1 MRMRTKTTQR
11 NRWLRLLQL
20 FVVLQLIGTSAAF
33 AKHNPWWRSVD
44 YKWRIPRVYGEG
56 NLQPKLTGESHLY
69 FSFIWY
75 NFDGDNAYYDNSE
88 PVWLIIDDEKV
99 LNLTALMADQLPNWS
114 CKIFGG
120 SRGEG
125 AAESC
130 CNHDEQIAYSRF
142 NSSKVGGGSIC
153 FVDPFRGEEKT
164 YCLNC
169 DMTFDQLGDGRIH
182 KIQIWGKWR
191 HKNGSRE
198 MMGPEVKVKAP
209 VVTFP
214 SNAGTIVNSGNRKA
228 RHSINGLDPQYG
240 QSSIWHYALVDFKA
254 KPSSKDEVEY
264 QRQNFYGENVLAD
277 NTQNGSGEITIPS
290 NYIPTT
296 IYPRVRRFRAYSWK
310 PGGGKNTER
319 TNEISYN
326 KDYDTIVIPGFVRP
340 TNILLAPEQWSRN
353 MTITWSSEG
362 YNKAA
367 IKNGK
372 WVIFRE
378 SPDGTVV
385 NLGSTDAGTMKF
397 THKHNDEPNY
407 YDVRYKYYVCFLPKA
422 WDITDISSLKSPDE
436 MSDLYASKDTAINR
450 AFNMSF
456 ITSGDDACVGKE
468 NTIKLN
474 WKYSTTFA
482 DATTS
487 NPYEVQLMHKL
498 NGGEEEMLQ
507 TYKIT
512 NNKVKTGTY
521 EMPSNLV
528 HSSYDVHT
536 FYLKVEAMDSTFA
549 SSPIDLS
556 ISGKSQV
563 TKVEATRGNHTGMV
577 KLYWNAV
584 QMGGD
589 LTYYDVYRRPLG
601 STDEDDYVKVYST
614 SGTATS
620 YSYDDNSAQAGEYY
634 EYKVASYIYHE
645 FADGRKYTDPISA
658 TCDGFSLSTGVV
670 SGRVSFGTGTAVDS
684 VRVTLTSD
692 GGDVVQQMRSMYF
705 HDSGSSIVYNDTSEL
720 KKLFSEKNFAVQM
733 YVNPSDDMI
742 GTSASYPLLRIPGS
756 ADLSL
761 GFYDENAKGFNL
773 FYGTTF
779 TGLVLEANV
788 FSHITLSYDNN
799 KKAVTLTVIDKANNA
814 HEAVVALENAI
825 SLKGNKN
832 PFVLGGA
839 KDANE
844 ANFFKGYI
852 DEFRVFSNQILDRKN
867 ILANYNHP
875 LAGTEPGLSLYWPFD
890 EGVPG
895 QQTAYDYSKKSG
907 VLNARHGDILNN
919 TIPSAIIP
927 NKDQLGLLAITD
939 SLGNYVIRGVPFTAE
954 GTNYI
959 VTPTKGVHEFSP
971 SSSTRVVSGNSL
983 VHSGVDF
990 TDVSSFK
997 VSGFM
1002 YYENT
1007 TYPVEGAT
1015 ISVDGTVCT
1024 RDGNIVYTDDNGWF
1038 EIDVPIGKHYLTAAK
1053 DGHTFVNNGRF
1064 PNPDDYEGKTSY
1076 TFTTN
1081 MIDKLT
1087 FYDNTLVPIAGR
1099 ISAGPNDEDKP
1110 LGFGLSENLLG
1121 QARIT
1126 LNAGKSILNAVRKVE
1141 GSSVYYEAATT
1152 ERTFDIPTSSHGIV
1166 SHTTVGAG
1174 EDGATTITITTD
1186 PNTGEFAAMVPPLL
1200 YTVTNVSVINN
1211 PNISWT
1217 DAADIDAT
1225 NVLVTTTDSA
1235 IVDGTDLG
1243 FEYVA
1248 SFKRSYRSTPVM
1260 KVTQDGALVDGAF
1273 GEATYTYTDYAG
1285 KEQELELYDT
1295 SDEESFAE
1303 PPVYDSYGRYNPS
1316 PYTFE
1321 YPIFVEG
1328 AWYDF
1333 RIKVYEPYKNA
1344 DTGEEYLV
1352 PLQGVTVDIEGS
1364 LGSGT
1369 QVLLEDTGNFSKG
1382 DVDTEDGGYVE
1393 LDENGEAVYHWMAGL
1408 PNISEDGEYVR
1419 TLSMSFYAGAVN
1431 YDWEGSGFAGIILGS
1446 LPGGNNFVTGGPDRV
1461 LMILRDPPGS
1471 ASSAYI
1477 EEGTSVTTTRS
1488 SNTSVTLDNNNEMVI
1503 SIGTTRQMIT
1513 GAVTGGP
1520 VGSLVATS
1528 IELETES
1535 SVTTGMEIANS
1546 TNTGGSQST
1555 ETTFTKRIST
1565 SAEPEY
1571 VGALGDVFIGAATNY
1586 TYGTGTE
1593 VYINGAGELDSRETI
1608 ERSDVFGTEFQY
1620 TQFYIE
1626 NVLIPRFQEHR
1637 DNMIRVVSEA
1647 DYVRADYPNP
1657 TEQPIYITTLPKD
1670 HENFGSDNSD
1680 EEIWGVKA
1688 VDASSLMG
1696 PSYRMVTPDSY
1707 RRNFATDKRVF
1718 ADTIK
1723 WFNQQVKN
1731 WERILAANEDAK
1743 VKAIQNRSDFLQ
1755 TNLSFDS
1762 GTTIEM
1768 SSSKTTS
1775 DATVLENT
1783 FSTAVTIGGATNMDL
1798 FGSGTA
1804 TSNFLVTTVETTD
1817 VFENSTS
1824 KTREIGFTLAET
1836 GDDDALTVDVFTAPD
1851 GFGTIFYT
1859 AGGQTCCPYED
1870 EVVAKYST
1878 KYKGAVL
1885 SNKTQQIERP
1895 RIEAEKNIVSGVPSG
1910 KGATFNVWLYNDSET
1925 KEDCYFNLNVPDIEN
1940 QHGANVLMDGV
1951 SLNYGRTIL
1960 VPAGTRMNK
1969 VVQIFQTDENVT
1981 DFVDV
1986 PVRISSICQPDNTS
2000 TFPEIADVVYLT
2012 AHYQPAVS
2020 DVTLETQQS
2029 AVTTSTGTTVNF
2041 TIKDFDYNFENFID
2055 LHLQCKQEGAVDWK
2069 DLNIWTKGKDNDVL
2083 QAGVINASV
2092 DMSNSRTYP
2101 DGTWIFRAITTSN
2114 IGTKYIYASEEI
2126 MLIKDTNR
2134 PQLIAMPSPSDGI
2147 LDAGDEISLTFN
2159 EDIRN
2164 GQLTKPD
2171 NFYIRGELNA
2181 ADVDHDVA
2189 LNLSGGQGAKT
2200 DARIDLANR
2209 SWAINFW
2216 VKYTSA
2222 GHLFTHG
2229 VTGNQ
2234 FDLSV
2239 NGSGK
2244 VVAKINNKSFES
2256 LSTIAPDT
2264 WTFMSLVYDGD
2275 DYSISGNIAYDGYEG
2290 VLFANQPVGEYTGN
2304 GSLVLGDNLNGQ
2316 IHEVSL
2322 WDNAR
2327 PWIEALSEKSVTK
2340 NRYTNGLIGYWRF
2353 NEGHGISATDKSRSR
2368 TMTLPSATAWYINAK
2383 NYSLELDGKKATAVS
2398 LSKNGTRSGES
2409 YLLELWFRAD
2419 AGNSSTASIVSVG
2432 ENDLDLHLTS
2442 AGALEMVAS
2451 GTNYLVS
2458 STDYRDGQWHHLALN
2473 ALKSSSGNAT
2483 VYVDG
2488 VALKSVSASAV
2499 PVLSADYMFLGSHRK
2514 TTGSTEYNQMLK
2526 GGIDEVRIW
2535 KQRCTADVVRS
2546 NIYNRVDPTIPELI
2560 AYYPFDLST
2569 VDDNNI
2575 PVIKLTAEDQS
2586 ATAGGTA
2593 VILNNGAATHSILD
2607 TNVVGLKPAPT
2618 KVNVAF
2624 DFVASERKILINL
2637 NESPEL
2643 LEGCTVNLTVK
2654 GVMDKQDNRGESVS
2668 WDVYVR
2674 QNQLRWSN
2682 DEISI
2687 RKEMANNATFTV
2699 DIVNTGGSNE
2709 NWTIENMPVWLSAS
2723 AESGTLLPQSSKT
2736 ITFTVDPATA
2746 PGRYEETLLLTG
2758 ALGIAEPFVV
2768 NLVSAVEA
2776 PDWAVNGDDYEYNMN
2791 IVGRIQVNGAYS
2803 ENSEDIVA
2811 AFNGTECVGVTHPI
2825 YFSRYD
2831 GYYVMMTIYGNETD
2845 DNANITFKLFD
2856 ASTGTVYPSVS
2867 VTQNGNG
2874 LGKDG
2879 STLNMTFK
2887 PDLLYGSLENPVLF
2901 APEQTIEQT
2910 LALRKGWTWTSLY
2923 VTPVNPSLNNLF
2935 KDYAEV
2941 TYFKNKSAFSSV
2953 NASGSWFG
2961 ELSQA
2966 MPNQMYKIKSNDKI
2980 NVSVLGEPID
2990 PKTTNVTIAR
3000 DWNWIGY
3007 NCGGSANLNIAFA
3020 DLSPSEG
3027 DMVKSQSQFS
3037 IYTGGEWVGTLAM
3050 LSPGMGYCYLS
3061 KANTTKTFHYP
3072 AVSNLNAMRAPA
3084 RQSSS
3089 YINSD
3094 YEGNMS
3100 MVIQVKDGDEV
3111 LEGAMVAV
3119 YSEDELR
3126 GVSEKDIMVA
3136 QGDDAVAT
3144 HFLTVFGRGSGDQLF
3159 FIVTYD
3165 EKDYI
3170 IPTDEL
3176 YRNDAV
3182 VGSMESPFVL
3192 DLNGTTGIK
3201 SIEQDAN
3208 ETIYDLAGRRLPQI
3222 RQRGVYIVNGKKA
3235 TK

>member
-1 MRMRTKTTQR
+1 MRRQTTQR

-20 FVVLQLIGTSAAF
+20 FVVLQLISTSAAY
-33 AKHNPWWRSVD
+33 ATHNPWWRSVD
-44 YKWRIPRVYGEG
+44 TKWRIPRVYGEG
-56 NLQPKLTGESHLY
+56 NLQPKLTGESHLN
-69 FSFIWY
+69 FSFIWF
-75 NFDGDNAYYDNSE
+75 NFDGDNAYYDNSD

-99 LNLTALMADQLPNWS
+99 LNLTALMAESLPRWS

-120 SRGEG
+120 SRSEKE
-125 AAESC
+125 AESC

-142 NSSKVGGGSIC
+142 YSSKVGGGSIC
-153 FVDPFRGEEKT
+153 LVDPFRGEEKT

-169 DMTFDQLGDGRIH
+169 HLTFDQLGDGRPH
-182 KIQIWGKWR
+182 KIKIWGKWR
-191 HKNGSRE
+191 HKNGTRE
-198 MMGPEVKVKAP
+198 MMGPEVKIQAP

-214 SNAGTIVNSGNRKA
+214 SNAGTIVNSGNHKA
-228 RHSINGLDPQYG
+228 RHTINGLDPQFG
-240 QSSIWHYALVDFKA
+240 SSSIWHYALVDFKNA
-254 KPSSKDEVEY
+254 PSSKNEQDYEKH
-264 QRQNFYGENVLAD
+264 NFYGENILAD

-290 NYIPTT
+290 NYTPTMV
-296 IYPRVRRFRAYSWK
+296 YPRVRRFRAYTWR
-310 PGGGKNTER
+310 PGGGSNADR
-319 TNEISYN
+319 TNDISYN
-326 KDYDTIVIPGFVRP
+326 KDYSAIEIPGFVRP
-340 TNILLAPEQWSRN
+340 TNIMLAPEQWSRN

-362 YNKAA
+362 YNENA

-372 WVIFRE
+372 WVIFRQ
-378 SPDGTVV
+378 SPDGAMV

-397 THKHNDEPNY
+397 THKHVDTPNY

-422 WDITDISSLKSPDE
+422 WDITDVSSLTSPEE
-436 MSDLYASKDTAINR
+436 MSDLYASKDTVIAR
-450 AFNMSF
+450 KFNMSF
-456 ITSGDDACVGKE
+456 ITSGDDACVGKD

-482 DATTS
+482 DASSS
-487 NPYEVQLMHKL
+487 NKYTVQLMHML
-498 NGGEEEMLQ
+498 NGGEEEVLQ
-507 TYKIT
+507 SYEIS
-512 NNKVKTGTY
+512 NNKVKTGSY

-549 SSPIDLS
+549 SSPVELS
-556 ISGKSQV
+556 ITGKSQV

-584 QMGGD
+584 QMGSD

-620 YSYDDNSAQAGEYY
+620 YSYDDTSAQAGEYY

-645 FADGRKYTDPISA
+645 FEDGRKYTEPVSA
-658 TCDGFSLSTGVV
+658 KCDGFSLSTGVV

-692 GGDVVQQMRSMYF
+692 GGDIVQQMRSMYF
-705 HDSGSSIVYNDTSEL
+705 HDSGSSIVYTNASEL
-720 KKLFSEKNFAVQM
+720 KKLFSEKNFALQM

-742 GTSASYPLLRIPGS
+742 GASASYPLFRIPGIM
-756 ADLSL
+756 DLSL
-761 GFYDENAKGFNL
+761 GFYDENANGFNIY
-773 FYGTTF
+773 YGTTR

-788 FSHITLSYDNN
+788 FSHLTLSYDNN
-799 KKAVTLTVIDKANNA
+799 KQNVTLTVIDKANEA
-814 HEAVVALENAI
+814 HEAVVNSGAI
-825 SLKGNKN
+825 RLADNTES
-832 PFVLGGA
+832 FVLGGA

-844 ANFFKGYI
+844 TNFFKGYI
-852 DEFRVFSNQILDRKN
+852 DEFRVFSNQILNRKN

-875 LAGTEPGLSLYWPFD
+875 LAGTETGLSLYWPFD

-927 NKDQLGLLAITD
+927 GKDQLGLLAITD
-939 SLGNYVIRGVPFTAE
+939 SLGNYVIRGVPFTSE

-959 VTPTKGVHEFSP
+959 VTPSKGVHEFSP

-997 VSGFM
+997 VSGYM

-1024 RDGNIVYTDDNGWF
+1024 RDGNIIYTDETGKF

-1053 DGHTFVNNGRF
+1053 DGHTFVNEGRF

-1076 TFTTN
+1076 TFTN
-1081 MIDKLT
+1081 DMLEKLT

-1099 ISAGPNDEDKP
+1099 ISAGPNDDEKP

-1121 QARIT
+1121 QARLT
-1126 LNAGKSILNAVRKVE
+1126 LNAGNSILNAVRKVE
-1141 GSSVYYEAATT
+1141 GSSVYYEPATT

-1166 SHTTVGAG
+1166 STTIVGAG
-1174 EDGATTITITTD
+1174 ADGATTITITTD

-1200 YTVTNVSVINN
+1200 YTVTNVEVINN
-1211 PNISWT
+1211 KNISWT

-1248 SFKRSYRSTPVM
+1248 SFKRNYRSTPVM

-1273 GEATYTYTDYAG
+1273 GEATYTYTDYEG

-1333 RIKVYEPYKNA
+1333 RIKVYEPYTNA

-1471 ASSAYI
+1471 ASSAYV
-1477 EEGTSVTTTRS
+1477 EEGTTVTTTRS

-1546 TNTGGSQST
+1546 TNTGGSHTT

-1637 DNMIRVVSEA
+1637 DNMLRVVSEA

-1657 TEQPIYITTLPKD
+1657 TEEPIYITTLPKD

-1688 VDASSLMG
+1688 VPASSLTG

-1762 GTTIEM
+1762 GSTIEM
-1768 SSSKTTS
+1768 SSSKTTD

-1817 VFENSTS
+1817 VFEDNTS
-1824 KTREIGFTLAET
+1824 KSREIGFTLAET

-1870 EVVAKYST
+1870 EVVAKYSS

-1895 RIEAEKNIVSGVPSG
+1895 RIEAEKNIVSGVPAG

-1969 VVQIFQTDENVT
+1969 VLQIFQTDENVT
-1981 DFVDV
+1981 DFVDI

-2020 DVTLETQQS
+2020 EVTLECQQS
-2029 AVTTSTGTTVNF
+2029 AVTTSTGTTVSF
-2041 TIKDFDYNFENFID
+2041 TLKDFDYNFDNFID
-2055 LHLQCKQEGAVDWK
+2055 LHLQCKQEGATAWK
-2069 DLNIWTKGKDNDVL
+2069 DLNIWTKGKDNTVL
-2083 QAGVINASV
+2083 QAGIIEAAV
-2092 DMSNSRTYP
+2092 DMSNGRTYP
-2101 DGTWIFRAITTSN
+2101 DGVWVFRAITTSD
-2114 IGTKYIYASEEI
+2114 IGSDYIYASEELMI
-2126 MLIKDTNR
+2126 VKDTNR
-2134 PQLIAMPSPSDGI
+2134 PQLIAMPSPTDGV

-2181 ADVDHDVA
+2181 ADIDHDVA
-2189 LNLSGGQGAKT
+2189 LNLTKGGQGAKT
-2200 DARIDLANR
+2200 EARIDLANR

-2216 VKYTSA
+2216 VNYTSG

-2229 VTGNQ
+2229 VSGNQ

-2239 NGSGK
+2239 SDAGQLVAQLNGK
-2244 VVAKINNKSFES
+2244 TYTAVNTMER
-2256 LSTIAPDT
+2256 DT
-2264 WTFMSLVYDGD
+2264 WNFVSLVYDGD
-2275 DYSISGNIAYDGYEG
+2275 SYSLSGNYAYDGTEK
-2290 VLFANQPVGEYTGN
+2290 VLFANQPVGEYTCN
-2304 GSLVLGDNLNGQ
+2304 GSLTLGQGLEGK

-2327 PWIEALSEKSVTK
+2327 PWVEALSEKSVSK

-2353 NEGHGISATDKSRSR
+2353 NEGHGLSATDKSRSR
-2368 TMTLPSATAWYINAK
+2368 TMTLPSSTAWYINAH
-2383 NYSLELDGKKATAVS
+2383 NYALQLDGSKATGIS
-2398 LSKNGTRSGES
+2398 LAKGGTRTGES
-2409 YLLELWFRAD
+2409 YLLEMWFRAD
-2419 AGNSSTASIVSVG
+2419 ATNTGTASIVSLG
-2432 ENDLDLHLTS
+2432 DNDLDLRLTAS
-2442 AGALEMVAS
+2442 GALEMVAS
-2451 GTNYLVS
+2451 GTTYPIS
-2458 STDYRDGQWHHLALN
+2458 STDYRDQQWHHLALN
-2473 ALKSSSGNAT
+2473 ALKSTSGNAT
-2483 VYVDG
+2483 IYIDG
-2488 VALKSVSASAV
+2488 VALKSVSAAAV
-2499 PVLSADYMFLGSHRK
+2499 PVLAADYMFLGSHRK
-2514 TTGSTEYNQMLK
+2514 TSGSTQYNQMLK
-2526 GGIDEVRIW
+2526 GAVDEVRIW

-2546 NIYNRVDPTIPELI
+2546 NIYNRVDPTLPELV
-2560 AYYPFDLST
+2560 AYYPFELST
-2569 VDDNNI
+2569 VDANGV
-2575 PVIKLTAEDQS
+2575 PVIKSTAADQS
-2586 ATAGGTA
+2586 ATQNGTA
-2593 VILNNGAATHSILD
+2593 TILNNGAATNVISD
-2607 TNVVGLKPAPT
+2607 NDVVGLKPAPT

-2624 DFVASERKILINL
+2624 DFVASERKILVTL

-2654 GVMDKQDNRGESVS
+2654 GVMDKQDNRGESIS

-2674 QNQLRWSN
+2674 QNQLRWSTG
-2682 DEISI
+2682 EVSV
-2687 RKEMANNATFTV
+2687 RKEMTNETSFTV

-2709 NWTIENMPVWLSAS
+2709 NWTIDNLPSWLAVS

-2736 ITFTVDPATA
+2736 LTFTVDPSTA
-2746 PGRYEETLLLTG
+2746 AGRYEETLLLSG
-2758 ALGIAEPFVV
+2758 SLGIAEPLVV
-2768 NLVSAVEA
+2768 SLVSAVES
-2776 PDWAVNGDDYEYNMN
+2776 PEWAVCGDDFEFNMSL
-2791 IVGRIQVNGAYS
+2791 VGRIKCNGSYS

-2811 AFNGTECVGVTHPI
+2811 AFQGNTCVGVAQPQ

-2831 GYYVMMTIYGNETD
+2831 GYYVMMTIYGNEED
-2845 DNANITFKLFD
+2845 EDMPLTFKLFD
-2856 ASTGTVYPSVS
+2856 ATTGTIYPSVAAS
-2867 VTQNGNG
+2867 
-2874 LGKDG
+2874 
-2879 STLNMTFK
+2879 LNDAPLSLAFK
-2887 PDLLYGSLENPVLF
+2887 ADALYGALTSPVIF
-2901 APEQTIEQT
+2901 EPESTVEQT
-2910 LALRKGWTWTSLY
+2910 LALRNGWTWTSLY
-2923 VTPVNPSLNNLF
+2923 VTPVNPALSVVF
-2935 KDYAEV
+2935 KDNAAAH
-2941 TYFKNKSAFSSV
+2941 TLKTKQAFS
-2953 NASGSWFG
+2953 AATGTGAWIG
-2961 ELSQA
+2961 DIQTLG
-2966 MPNQMYKIKSNDKI
+2966 PNQMYKVKSGAASYL
-2980 NVSVLGEPID
+2980 SVLGTPVD
-2990 PKTTNVTIAR
+2990 PKTTDVTIQKG
-3000 DWNWIGY
+3000 WNWIGY
-3007 NCGGSANLNIAFA
+3007 NCSGTSNLSVAFA
-3020 DLSPSEG
+3020 DLDPQEN
-3027 DMVKSQSQFS
+3027 DMVKGQSAFS
-3037 IYTGGEWVGTLAM
+3037 IYTGGEWVGTLNT
-3050 LSPGMGYCYLS
+3050 LTPGLGYTYYS
-3061 KANTTKTFHYP
+3061 NRVGTKTFHYP
-3072 AVSNLNAMRAPA
+3072 LVSNVRNVRLTRAPMKVDA
-3084 RQSSS
+3084 
-3089 YINSD
+3089 NMPAG
-3094 YEGNMS
+3094 YESNMTV
-3100 MVIQVKDGDEV
+3100 MAVVKDGD
-3111 LEGAMVAV
+3111 MVIKDAAV
-3119 YSEDELR
+3119 SVYADGELR
-3126 GVSEKDIMVA
+3126 AYSAEPVREGV
-3136 QGDDAVAT
+3136 
-3144 HFLTVFGRGSGDQLF
+3144 HFLTVGGDSKTGLLRF
-3159 FIVTYD
+3159 VVHLDDNDYLLSVTD
-3165 EKDYI
+3165 
-3170 IPTDEL
+3170 TFHA
-3176 YRNDAV
+3176 DAV
-3182 VGSMESPFVL
+3182 SGTLQAPFELQMSDATGLDRLEGEESDV
-3192 DLNGTTGIK
+3192 
-3201 SIEQDAN
+3201 
-3208 ETIYDLAGRRLPQI
+3208 IYDLSGRMIPRPRLKGI
-3222 RQRGVYIVNGKKA
+3222 YIQGGKKVVV
-3235 TK
+3235 K